1 MWLRLRKVEGEKK
14 VSPFLLF
21 ENPRILS
28 SLQEPQIPF
37 SSSDTPDF
45 LSTCLGIDSLSHK
58 ESDTTEQLN
67 WTDTHRKN
75 LGSDLGFSPKFT
87 CFLHINVQLF
97 QHYLLK
103 KKLKLL
109 YCFALA
115 FLSKISWPYLCG
127 AISMHSILF
136 CRFTGFPTG
145 LVVKNLSVMQEMQ
158 ET

>member
-1 MWLRLRKVEGEKK
+1 MWLRLKKVEGEKK

-45 LSTCLGIDSLSHK
+45 LSICLGIDSLSHK

-103 KKLKLL
+103 KNCNFSIVLPWLFCQRSVDHIYVGL
-109 YCFALA
+109 
-115 FLSKISWPYLCG
+115 FLC
-127 AISMHSILF
+127 ILF
-136 CRFTGFPTG
+136 Y
-145 LVVKNLSVMQEMQ
+145 SVDLQASPLA
-158 ET
+158 